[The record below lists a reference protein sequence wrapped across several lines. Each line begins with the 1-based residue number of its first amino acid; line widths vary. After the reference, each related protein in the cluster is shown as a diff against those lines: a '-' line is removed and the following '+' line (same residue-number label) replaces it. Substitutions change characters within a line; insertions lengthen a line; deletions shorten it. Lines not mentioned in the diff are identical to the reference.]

1 MHIDSA
7 RLNLAAAALAATF
20 FVAPVFAAAPLLKPA
35 HLTCDSLDR
44 PLGIDSSQP
53 LLSWQLRDAGFG
65 ARQTAYRIEVASA
78 PTLLSGHKP
87 DVWDSGRI
95 ASDKSFGVVYGGPEL
110 AASKRYYWRVEVWDK
125 DGKPYPASDVSWW
138 ETGLLKEKWT
148 AQWIGY
154 EDPEHRAVRTSG
166 AEWITNAGAAKDK
179 APDKAAT
186 KAPDKALQGD
196 ADTQHDFR
204 FKFELAGSV
213 KRAEL
218 FVTGED
224 SAAAWVN
231 GKQVLATVPLPPWK
245 QAPWKTYL
253 NHDVTSD
260 LHTGENMLA
269 VGVTLYGTPSANGM
283 GTSDAEQT
291 PMNACL
297 YVEMADGSTNV
308 FASGKEW
315 KAALNAAPGWQEPKY
330 DDAGWQNAIAYVPPK
345 TPMSTDA
352 MGNPWQTG
360 PVKLLRQTFNID
372 KPVTSARLYV
382 TALGA
387 YRMQINGT
395 RVGDQVLSPGW
406 DDFRTHVPYQAYD
419 VTQQLKQGQNAIG
432 AWLAPGWY
440 TTPLMWFRQGY
451 NYGDTPP
458 ALKAQLRIE
467 HADASVEWIST
478 DDSWRA
484 DISPIS
490 QAEIYDG
497 ENYDTRKEQ
506 PGWDTAGFADGGWKP
521 AELIKPL
528 EPEIV
533 AQSFEPI
540 RAHETLTAAAIT
552 SPKPGV
558 YIYDF
563 RQNLAGV
570 PRIKVRGAAGDDIQL
585 RFAEVLNPDGT
596 LYIDNLRTAKATD
609 HFILSGKGDQ
619 EFQPDFTFHGFR
631 YVEVTGLTYKPDLNT
646 VKAVALY
653 TDAPFAVKLRSGS
666 PMINQLWSNILW
678 GQRSN
683 FVGVPTDCPQRD
695 ERLGWTADA
704 QVFWRTASYNMSLTQ
719 FSKKFAQDIRGT
731 QVGTPMYG
739 IFAPGTETPNPGFG
753 AGWSDAG
760 VIIPW
765 TAWVQSG
772 DTRVIEQNWDAMQKY
787 LSAIQEANPTYL
799 WKTGYGIPFGDWLS
813 PEGPTLEPLVA
824 TAYWAYDVTLMQ
836 QMAHALGKTEEETK
850 YAGLFSKIKTAFG
863 AEFIHP
869 DGSIPGADNGPSP
882 FGQINNPEAKATG
895 GDTQTSYVLAL
906 NMNLVPDA
914 LRAAAADRL
923 IAKIQANHGRLATGF
938 LGTPYLLSVLVDT
951 GHSDVAYRLLLN
963 TEYPSWGYL
972 VDHGA
977 TTMWERWN
985 GDQMRGDPS
994 MNSYNH
1000 YAYGAVADWIYR
1012 YAAGI
1017 DVLPADAGFHTIY
1030 LHPTFDSRLGNLDFR
1045 YQSSYGEIRSSWS
1058 IKGTRGFWTV
1068 TVPPNTTAHL
1078 ALTASQRGKFTL
1090 DGEALSSSKKLRP
1103 LSSAKGSPSYEL
1115 PPGTYSFQ
1123 MTKP

>member
-1 MHIDSA
+1 MLNNSS
-7 RLNLAAAALAATF
+7 RLSLAATALAATL
-20 FVAPVFAAAPLLKPA
+20 FAAPGLAAASALKPA
-35 HLTCDSLDR
+35 HLTCDSLEH

-53 LLSWQLRDAGFG
+53 LFSWQLEDAGFG
-65 ARQTAYRIEVASA
+65 ARQTAYRLEVAST
-78 PTLLSGHKP
+78 PELVTGGKP
-87 DVWDSGRI
+87 DIWDSGRI
-95 ASDKSFGVVYGGPEL
+95 TSDKSVGVVYGGPEL
-110 AASKRYYWRVEVWDK
+110 APSKRYYWRVEVWDK
-125 DGKPYPASDVSWW
+125 DGNAYPASDVTWW
-138 ETGLLKEKWT
+138 ETGLLKENWK

-154 EDPEHRAVRTSG
+154 EDPEHRAVRKSG
-166 AEWITNAGAAKDK
+166 AMWITNTGVPKEK
-179 APDKAAT
+179 APPAS
-186 KAPDKALQGD
+186 

-204 FKFELAGSV
+204 FKFQLSGRV
-213 KRAEL
+213 KHADL

-231 GKQVLATVPLPPWK
+231 GKQVLETVPLPPWK

-253 NHDVTSD
+253 SHDVTSD
-260 LHTGENMLA
+260 LRGGENMLA
-269 VGVTLYGTPSANGM
+269 VGVTLYGTPAANGVDV
-283 GTSDAEQT
+283 SDVEHT

-297 YVEMADGSTNV
+297 YIEMEDGSSRV
-308 FASGKEW
+308 LVSGTEW
-315 KAALNAAPGWQEPKY
+315 KAVLNAAPGWQKPKY
-330 DDAGWQNAIAYVPPK
+330 NDSAWQNAVAYEPPK
-345 TPMSTDA
+345 TPMSSA
-352 MGNPWQTG
+352 SVGNPWQTG
-360 PVKLLRQTFNID
+360 PVKLLRHSFTVD

-387 YRMQINGT
+387 YRMQINGE

-419 VTQQLKQGQNAIG
+419 VTQRLKTGQNAIG

-467 HADASVEWIST
+467 HADGSVEWIST
-478 DDSWRA
+478 DASWKA

-490 QAEIYDG
+490 SAEIYDG
-497 ENYDTRKEQ
+497 ESYDARKEQ
-506 PGWDTAGFADGGWKP
+506 PGWDAAGFSDAGWKQVDT
-521 AELIKPL
+521 IHPL

-533 AQSFEPI
+533 PQSFQPI
-540 RAHETLTAAAIT
+540 RAHETLTATAIT
-552 SPKPGV
+552 CPKPGV

-563 RQNLAGV
+563 HQNLAGV
-570 PRIKVRGAAGDDIQL
+570 AHLRVRGAAGDDIQL

-596 LYIDNLRTAKATD
+596 MYVENLRTAKATD
-609 HFILSGKGDQ
+609 HFILSGNGEQ

-631 YVEVTGLTYKPDLNT
+631 YVEVTGLKYKPDLNA
-646 VKAVALY
+646 VKAVTFY
-653 TDAPFAVKLRSGS
+653 TDAPITVKLQSGS

-704 QVFWRTASYNMSLTQ
+704 QVFWRTASYNMDLTQ

-739 IFAPGTETPNPGFG
+739 IFAPGTDTPSPGFG

-765 TAWVQSG
+765 TAWIQSG

-787 LSAIQEANPTYL
+787 LDTIQQANPTYL
-799 WKTGYGIPFGDWLS
+799 WKTGYGTPFGDWLS

-836 QMAHALGKTEEETK
+836 QMAHALGKTEEEAK
-850 YAGLFSKIKTAFG
+850 YSDLFSKIKTAF
-863 AEFIHP
+863 AQEFVHS
-869 DGSIPGADNGPSP
+869 DGMIPGADNGPSP
-882 FGQINNPEAKATG
+882 FGQINNPEAKAVG

-906 NMNLVPDA
+906 NMNLVPEA
-914 LRAAAADRL
+914 LRSAAADRL
-923 IAKIQANHGRLATGF
+923 VAKIQANHGRLATGF
-938 LGTPYLLSVLVDT
+938 LGTPYLLAVLVDT
-951 GHSDVAYRLLLN
+951 GHSDLAYKLLLN

-1012 YAAGI
+1012 YAAGM
-1017 DVLPADAGFHTIY
+1017 DTLPSDAGFHTIY
-1030 LHPTFDSRLGNLDFR
+1030 LHPNFDARLGSLDFR
-1045 YQSSYGEIRSSWS
+1045 YQSSYGEIRSAWS
-1058 IKGTRGFWTV
+1058 MKDTAVEWTV
-1068 TVPPNTTAHL
+1068 TIPPNTTAHL
-1078 ALTASQRGKFTL
+1078 PLSPSQQDKFTL
-1090 DGEALSSSKKLRP
+1090 NGEGLSKSKKVRL
-1103 LSSAKGSPSYEL
+1103 LSGTEDHPTYEL
-1115 PPGTYSFQ
+1115 PAGTYSFRV
-1123 MTKP
+1123 TAR